1 MLRLVATLSLALVLA
16 APARSADGSAS
27 AATTPTPAAAAY
39 AQLLDLAGHWET
51 TTAKGTVIRLTFEP
65 IARASA
71 LVERYEAG
79 TTVTQT
85 VYHLDGERLLLTHY
99 CAQGNQPRLVA
110 APDAAG
116 GKLPFMFLDVTN
128 LAGEGASRMVAC
140 EFAFEDADHFTRSE
154 TYHNSGGDD
163 TTTRRYTRMPAAAAP

>member
-1 MLRLVATLSLALVLA
+1 MPRLLLPALCLCLSLSVPAIAATETAPTEVATTPAEAAYASLLSLAG
-16 APARSADGSAS
+16 R
-27 AATTPTPAAAAY
+27 
-39 AQLLDLAGHWET
+39 WESV
-51 TTAKGTVIRLTFEP
+51 TAKGTVIRLTFEP

-110 APDAAG
+110 TLGAAD
-116 GKLPFMFLDVTN
+116 GKIPFTFLDATN
-128 LAGEGASRMVAC
+128 LAGVEASRMVAC
-140 EFAFEDADHFTRSE
+140 EFTFDDADHFMRSE
-154 TYHNSGGDD
+154 TYRHADVDD
-163 TTTRRYTRMPAAAAP
+163 ITSRRYTRVDGR